1 MCVPE
6 GQWAIVVPVRAFVR
20 AQPRSSVLESLLLC
34 IVVLAAALL
43 AWRDGMRAREAAVE
57 VCRRTCRSYGVQLL
71 DDTVALSRL
80 RLVGD
85 VHRGVAVRRIYEFE
99 VSADGY
105 TREGGSVTL
114 TGGQVDSI
122 WVPGPPE

>member
-1 MCVPE
+1 MVTLDSSF
-6 GQWAIVVPVRAFVR
+6 RA
-20 AQPRSSVLESLLLC
+20 APRSNVLESLLLC
-34 IVVLAAALL
+34 IVVLGAALL
-43 AWRDGMRAREAAVE
+43 AWRDGMRAREAAVD

-85 VHRGVAVRRIYEFE
+85 SRRGLAVRRVYEFE
-99 VSADGY
+99 VSADGR

-114 TGGQVDSI
+114 TGGQVDAI
-122 WVPGPPE
+122 WVPGPSS